1 MRFSLKTLYNTRM
14 SLRHFIL
21 VIITALSLLFLHALP
36 ALASCPQKSSSSNY
50 YVSECEFGIG
60 GDPAQTGGAYN
71 ANASVGGL
79 GVGGSSSTNYT
90 SAAGYLTPSEEFLEM
105 VVNAA
110 TIDLGTLS
118 TATTATG
125 TATFYVRAYTSSGY
139 TVQTIS
145 GTPTNGAKSLDPMTS
160 ATTSNQGTEQFGI
173 NLVANSSPST
183 FGSDPAPQP
192 NSGYAYGTAASGYD
206 TDGIFKYNA
215 GDTIATSPKG
225 IGQTNFTISY
235 IANISPITPGG
246 VYSVDQVLVVVATY

>member
-1 MRFSLKTLYNTRM
+1 M
-14 SLRHFIL
+14 SLRRVMFAMIA
-21 VIITALSLLFLHALP
+21 TLSLIFMPVVP
-36 ALASCPQKSSSSNY
+36 AFASCSQKSSSSNY

-60 GDPAQTGGAYN
+60 GDPALNGGAYN
-71 ANASVGGL
+71 ANASLGSL
-79 GVGGSSSTNYT
+79 GVGSSSSTNYT
-90 SAAGYLTPSEEFLEM
+90 SAAGFLTPSEEFLEM

-118 TATTATG
+118 TTTTATG

-139 TVQTIS
+139 TVQTVS
-145 GTPTNGAKSLDPMTS
+145 GTPTNGAESLDPMTT

-173 NLVANSSPST
+173 NLVANSTPSV

-192 NSGYAYGTAASGYD
+192 NSGYAYGTAATGYD
-206 TDGIFKYNA
+206 TGGIFKYNA

-235 IANISPITPGG
+235 VANISPITPGG
-246 VYSVDQVLVVVATY
+246 IYSVDQVLVVVATY